1 MSWFWGKTEKVQVE
15 EELEDDES
23 TVDNADD
30 NDEVIPLRG
39 ESNNNNDNNN
49 NNNES
54 YDETSDESSVENA
67 SDSEDDGDFD
77 DDDDDD
83 SLVEDLIDSM
93 TTDDDESE
101 DDISLVEDT
110 PDDGINASFDSIDT
124 DEDEAALV
132 ESLDQNGRGNPIGEP
147 SHEEGQDILSTD
159 NISSTQQEND
169 DEADNEDPEKTSFW
183 EKQSLL
189 ILAAEH
195 DRVDILKTLVKDE
208 NEEKDALL
216 NSGIPPLHLAISF
229 GSVNTA
235 QSLLRM
241 GADPSVRPNIDKVL
255 EQRKNQPE
263 DSKVDIPNIR
273 RFESISAWEL
283 AFGNALYE
291 KTAKSKKSWSMF
303 GSSGSADI
311 DDAGNRIIKPVDM
324 APSKREGIRHAF
336 TAEALRSI
344 GSDEAER
351 LKQLVNSGMPATIDI
366 GGNDLYG
373 WAVEMGALQ
382 CEEFLRPVEAA
393 KYDETDNENRNNTPE
408 SETPSTSTNEDE
420 HDTSSKQ
427 PEENKKSSSFVVHR
441 PDNEE
446 TIPQLK
452 NRLDELDS
460 LSVSLSVCLD
470 NLAEEVSV
478 CHGLLL
484 MGGGASAL
492 ASHVRSLRD
501 LKEQKLI
508 ELEDA
513 QFECLDVERELT
525 DLVNSTGDIGKEI
538 SKMANTNFLTGDS
551 DSNDGRFNTGTSMS
565 ETGSGD
571 DSPGEKEVE
580 AEKLDIKAQIAASEH
595 KIRKL
600 RASIMDLSE
609 ENTRDLK
616 EVERRGLEGGINLVR
631 GLREELRD
639 LDFHLSEARSMKTA
653 CKAKISMILARVQ
666 PHENKSPSGRS
677 EAASATEKPEVDR
690 NERSQGNSSS
700 AISDET
706 ATTKI
711 SAGTSIS
718 QTTLAPIQQNN
729 PTLGQDGS
737 KKILNSTKIAT
748 GDSRAIAII
757 QPGNKGFFTV
767 DLWEVLLRIIG
778 FEHAANRR
786 SVQSATRSTS
796 TSRSNVMTV

>member
-1 MSWFWGKTEKVQVE
+1 MSWFWGKTEKAEVE

-30 NDEVIPLRG
+30 NDEVIPLRD
-39 ESNNNNDNNN
+39 ESNND

-54 YDETSDESSVENA
+54 YDETSDDSSHENA

-77 DDDDDD
+77 DDDDD
-83 SLVEDLIDSM
+83 SLVEDLIDNM

-101 DDISLVEDT
+101 DGISLVEDT
-110 PDDGINASFDSIDT
+110 TDDDINASFDSIDT
-124 DEDEAALV
+124 DEDEVASV
-132 ESLDQNGRGNPIGEP
+132 RSVDQNRKEKSKDEP
-147 SHEEGQDILSTD
+147 SNEVGQDILSTD
-159 NISSTQQEND
+159 NDNRQEND
-169 DEADNEDPEKTSFW
+169 DEADNDDPEKTSFW

-195 DRVDILKTLVKDE
+195 DRVDILKTIVKDE
-208 NEEKDALL
+208 NEEKYALL

-283 AFGNALYE
+283 AFGNVLYE

-303 GSSGSADI
+303 GSSSSSDT

-393 KYDETDNENRNNTPE
+393 KYDETDNENPNNTPE

-427 PEENKKSSSFVVHR
+427 PEANKILSSFVVHR
-441 PDNEE
+441 PDNEG

-501 LKEQKLI
+501 SKEQKLI

-551 DSNDGRFNTGTSMS
+551 DSNDRRFNTGTSMS
-565 ETGSGD
+565 ETERGD

-580 AEKLDIKAQIAASEH
+580 AEKLNIKAQIAASEH

-666 PHENKSPSGRS
+666 PQEYKRANGRS

-690 NERSQGNSSS
+690 NERSQGNSSR
-700 AISDET
+700 AVSDET
-706 ATTKI
+706 ANQKRP
-711 SAGTSIS
+711 AGTSTS
-718 QTTLAPIQQNN
+718 QTTLAPVQQNK
-729 PTLGQDGS
+729 PTEGQDGS
-737 KKILNSTKIAT
+737 KKILNSTKIET

-778 FEHAANRR
+778 FERAANRR
-786 SVQSATRSTS
+786 SVQNATRSTS
-796 TSRSNVMTV
+796 SSRSNVMTV